1 MDIIQLYQ
9 DFSIP
14 YATEGHK
21 HTRPGWVN
29 VECPFCV
36 GNPGLHLGFNLE
48 SEFYVCWR
56 CGAHHIIPT
65 LSKLL
70 HKSEQ
75 EVRVLIR
82 QYGITTSHAKLQ
94 KVEIRRKAFKYPS
107 ETGPLGNNHIRY
119 LQERGF
125 DPDLLIKIWQ
135 LKGTG
140 PISKLST
147 GSGADEKI
155 INYKHRIIIPYIWD
169 GKEVSFDS
177 RSISING
184 SDKTRYIACPKDREL
199 IPHKEILY
207 GKQECWKDSIIVVE
221 GPTDVWRFGTNAC
234 CTSGIKFT
242 PKQVRVLANTF
253 KRIFVY
259 FDDEPQ
265 AIAQAKKLVNE
276 LRFRN
281 VEAIFIESI
290 ISNDPGS
297 MKQEDADYLVKQ
309 LIH

>member
-1 MDIIQLYQ
+1 MDITQLYT
-9 DFSIP
+9 DFSVN
-14 YATEGHK
+14 YLTEGNK
-21 HTRPGWVN
+21 HCADGWVQVN
-29 VECPFCV
+29 CPFCE
-36 GNPGLHLGFNLE
+36 GSQNYHLGYNLE
-48 SEFYVCWR
+48 DNYYTCYR
-56 CGAHHIIPT
+56 CGWHPLTDTIAKLINLPERETYFIVKKYGLLVSR
-65 LSKLL
+65 LSKEPIVKIRVKAHRLPSNTSPLL
-70 HKSEQ
+70 PHHK
-75 EVRVLIR
+75 
-82 QYGITTSHAKLQ
+82 
-94 KVEIRRKAFKYPS
+94 KYL
-107 ETGPLGNNHIRY
+107 EFRN
-119 LQERGF
+119 F
-125 DPDLLIKIWQ
+125 DPDKLEREWKL
-135 LKGTG
+135 
-140 PISKLST
+140 LST
-147 GSGADEKI
+147 GPVSKLDNI
-155 INYKHRIIIPYIWD
+155 DYKHRIVIPFIWND
-169 GKEVSFDS
+169 QQVSFDS
-177 RSISING
+177 RDVTG
-184 SDKTRYIACPKDREL
+184 KDPGRYKACPKDREL